1 LTIATADA
9 EALAPEPPTPLPRAT
24 RLRITFYLGG
34 LFILLG
40 FAAPAGGLIGLPI
53 SFFLKNKLHLMAH
66 QVALFGLI
74 ASAPVYFAV
83 AFGFV
88 RDIWNPLGMRDRGYM
103 TIFGAL
109 GAIACL
115 VSAFAPPTYAVL
127 LAAVLVLTTAA
138 LFIDSAARGL
148 TSTIGQQHA
157 MTGQVSAAWNAF
169 ASLPAI
175 AALLAGG
182 LLSDLVEGAKAAQG
196 ARILFFVGAVV
207 NGAIALYGLWRPASV
222 FDNVHSER
230 PEGAPLAGDLAR
242 LVRHWPIYPALLIWL
257 LWQFVPGLNTPLQYF
272 LQDKLHGS
280 DAQFGQWWALY
291 LGGYIPVYLLYGALC
306 RRFALKWLLLWGAL
320 ASLPMMF
327 PLLVIHGMA
336 GALLVAAPMGLLGG
350 LGTASFLD
358 LIIRSCPKG
367 LQGTVLMA
375 AAGVFAIDGQFGNV
389 LGTALYDHFHDF
401 TVCVIAMTVTDAL
414 ILPALLLVPGRLVAT
429 ADGQAAA
436 ADGRSD
442 SR

>member
-1 LTIATADA
+1 LAIEATGKTA
-9 EALAPEPPTPLPRAT
+9 ALAPDTPILLPGST
-24 RLRITFYLGG
+24 RRRIILYLGG
-34 LFILLG
+34 LFVLLG
-40 FAAPAGGLIGLPI
+40 FGAPAGGLIGLPI

-74 ASAPVYFAV
+74 AAAPVYFAV

-88 RDIWNPLGMRDRGYM
+88 RDVWNPLGMRDRGYM
-103 TIFGAL
+103 VIFGAL
-109 GAIACL
+109 SAVTCL
-115 VSAFAPPTYAVL
+115 YFAYAAPTYASML
-127 LAAVLVLTTAA
+127 TAVLVLTTAA

-157 MTGQVSAAWNAF
+157 MTGQLSAAWNTF
-169 ASLPAI
+169 ASVPAI
-175 AALLAGG
+175 TALLAGG
-182 LLSDLVEGAKAAQG
+182 MLSDLMEGARAAQG
-196 ARILFFVGAVV
+196 ARILFLVGAVV
-207 NGAIALYGLWRPASV
+207 TGAIALYGLWRPASV

-230 PEGAPLAGDLAR
+230 PRGAHLASDVAR

-257 LWQFVPGLNTPLQYF
+257 LWQFVPGLNTPLQYY

-291 LGGYIPVYLLYGALC
+291 LGGYIPMYLLYGALC
-306 RRFALKWLLLWGAL
+306 RRFPLKSLLLWGAL

-327 PLLVIHGMA
+327 PILVIHGMS

-375 AAGVFAIDGQFGNV
+375 AAGVFAVDGQFGNV
-389 LGTALYDHFHDF
+389 LGAALYDHFHDF
-401 TVCVIAMTVTDAL
+401 TVCVLAMTATDAL
-414 ILPALLLVPGRLVAT
+414 ILPALLLVPRRLTDTPDGEAVAT
-429 ADGQAAA
+429 
-436 ADGRSD
+436 
-442 SR
+442 